1 MGERKLEFQ
10 DRWMFNR
17 VLCQEGVCR
26 KVLRAALG
34 IEAGEISYLNAEQ
47 CFEPLATG
55 RGVRLD
61 VLARGEGRVYD
72 IEMQV
77 AKERD
82 LGRRMRYYQA
92 AMDVGELGSGEG
104 FADLPESYVL
114 FFCRYDAYGKGD
126 PAYVIERR
134 CAARPA
140 LGGAERVV
148 LGGRPRCRSAR
159 CATISLDRGRRRAA
173 VGGDRCPGGCIQ

>member
-1 MGERKLEFQ
+1 MGKRALEFA

-17 VLCQEGVCR
+17 VLCEEEVCR

-47 CFEPLATG
+47 CFEPLAAG

-61 VLARGEGRVYD
+61 VYARGDGRVYD

-77 AKERD
+77 ARERD

-92 AMDVGELGSGEG
+92 AMDVGELGPGEDFG
-104 FADLPESYVL
+104 VLPESYVL
-114 FFCRYDAYGKGD
+114 FFCRHDAYGKGE
-126 PAYVIERR
+126 PVYMIERR
-134 CAARPA
+134 C
-140 LGGAERVV
+140 GAHPDLAVGDDSPWVV
-148 LGGRPRCRSAR
+148 LNASAWEG
-159 CATISLDRGRRRAA
+159 AQGTA
-173 VGGDRCPGGCIQ
+173 

>member
-1 MGERKLEFQ
+1 MGKRALEFA

-17 VLCQEGVCR
+17 VLCEEEVCR

-47 CFEPLATG
+47 CFEPLAAG

-61 VLARGEGRVYD
+61 VYARGDGRVYD

-77 AKERD
+77 ARERD

-92 AMDVGELGSGEG
+92 AMDVGELGPGEDFG
-104 FADLPESYVL
+104 VLPESYVL
-114 FFCRYDAYGKGD
+114 FFCRHDTYGKGE
-126 PAYVIERR
+126 PVYMIERR
-134 CAARPA
+134 CGAHPDLAV
-140 LGGAERVV
+140 GAERLGV
-148 LGGRPRCRSAR
+148 GGRPGRGPPRSAR
-159 CATISLDRGRRRAA
+159 IPPDRGGQRPA
-173 VGGDRCPGGCIQ
+173 VGGDRRPG